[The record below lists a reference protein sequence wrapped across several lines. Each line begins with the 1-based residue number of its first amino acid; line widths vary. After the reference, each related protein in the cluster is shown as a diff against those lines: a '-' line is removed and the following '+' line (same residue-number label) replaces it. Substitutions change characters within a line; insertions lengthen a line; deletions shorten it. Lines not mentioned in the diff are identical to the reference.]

1 MDVLRRDSNNSG
13 EITQGERERERER
26 ERAAASV
33 EETQQVRECGNWET
47 DLLANSY
54 DVFSDY

>member
-13 EITQGERERERER
+13 EITQGER